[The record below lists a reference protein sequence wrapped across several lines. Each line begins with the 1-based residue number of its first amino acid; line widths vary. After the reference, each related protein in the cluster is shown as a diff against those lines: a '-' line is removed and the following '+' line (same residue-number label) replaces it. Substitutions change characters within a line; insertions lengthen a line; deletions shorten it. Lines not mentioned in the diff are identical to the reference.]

1 MESHCRCVEESI
13 SQSYSLGQR
22 DREEILPSVST
33 LCSPTRDSSCGYV
46 DIVHEC
52 LAYTCTCTCYFFTEP
67 LPSGEEQ
74 PLSPLDLYVLYL
86 KDQYKKDQLPSYNKW
101 PHVEGKKFI
110 NLCLLSK
117 YRVTPQQAHQYTEAM
132 FHGKVSSIDQ
142 NMTMEDIAKTDDG
155 LILKGRQI
163 CILIEGAPGVG
174 KSTLAWKLCH
184 KWGKG
189 EILQQYRVVLL
200 LRLREKRVRQV
211 KTDKDIFE
219 LCKPVAATKELCE
232 SHGEGVLLV
241 LDGWDELPVEL
252 REEDSFFLDLLQG
265 QVLPDAAVLV
275 TSRPHASEIIVT
287 ECRDHVFQHIQIAGF
302 TEENI
307 GAFVSSNIG
316 EDPELLHD
324 FNTYLDSYPHIKSMM
339 YNPLN
344 AAIVVKVYKDC
355 HNQKI
360 FIPKT
365 MTELYSSLTRSLL
378 LRYLREHSEYG
389 KRKFERRFHQFR
401 DLPPDMHKKLCIV
414 SELAYEGITNQQQ
427 VIFDNLPDDFDSLGL
442 MQCIPELYVDVGAV
456 MSYNFLH
463 LTIQEYF
470 AAYHMSQQSTEE
482 QVKML
487 KLYQN
492 DTSMKMVLKLFVGL
506 TNFDGFSD
514 DFLISL
520 LEDNS
525 FIRVLSPYHVS
536 NVPIL
541 SVDGIHF
548 LFEAKQRIKVLN
560 TQPQVQCHLSQMSS
574 PFDYYVLGYV
584 MSHSS
589 CKWVANFMPELN
601 ENVCLMM
608 FAKGASSNSPVS
620 VEHPIQLDIIKP
632 VNPDFPEGVS
642 ITCLNHLASSG
653 SHFLKRVKRLR
664 LHGMVLHED
673 SYELFSSPHLQLH
686 SLELIQTLHP
696 GILLISLLCEQ
707 NKLRNLTNSS
717 TSKIGQKIVPFAAEE
732 HEALCKWLSSPQ
744 CSLRTL
750 NIWGND
756 LSLKATK
763 GIVYSL
769 RDNCTLEDLDLSSS
783 SMSLEA
789 LSTQLPLVTLSLSG
803 CKLDSRTKE
812 LCRSSILAALDLC
825 SEGGL
830 ALAKILKKN
839 KTLKKLDLL
848 NCNLMSRETGII
860 ATALCNN
867 SKLVDLDLSF
877 NPIGDEGVIALAE
890 MLKKNKTLKKLNLSY
905 CWGISQA
912 AVQTLQDSNSREIE
926 LNLEHLNEVMY
937 YILRD
942 TFPL

>member
-1 MESHCRCVEESI
+1 MS
-13 SQSYSLGQR
+13 
-22 DREEILPSVST
+22 
-33 LCSPTRDSSCGYV
+33 
-46 DIVHEC
+46 
-52 LAYTCTCTCYFFTEP
+52 
-67 LPSGEEQ
+67 
-74 PLSPLDLYVLYL
+74 YL

-117 YRVTPQQAHQYTEAM
+117 YRVSPQQAHQYTKAM
-132 FHGKVSSIDQ
+132 FYGEISRIDQ
-142 NMTMEDIAKTDDG
+142 NMTMEDVAKTDDG
-155 LILKGRQI
+155 SILKGRQR

-219 LCKPVAATKELCE
+219 LCKPVATKELCE
-232 SHGEGVLLV
+232 SRGEGVLLV

-287 ECRDHVFQHIQIAGF
+287 ECHDRVFQHIQIAGF
-302 TEENI
+302 TEDNVQ
-307 GAFVSSNIG
+307 AFVSSNIG
-316 EDPELLHD
+316 EDPELLQD

-389 KRKFERRFHQFR
+389 KRKFERRFRQFR
-401 DLPPDMHKKLCIV
+401 DLPPDVHQQLRLV
-414 SELAYEGITNQQQ
+414 SKLAYEGITNQQQ
-427 VIFDNLPDDFDSLGL
+427 VIFDNLSDDFDSLGL
-442 MQCIPELYVDVGAV
+442 MQCVPELYVDVGAV

-492 DTSMKMVLKLFVGL
+492 DTSIKMVLKFFAGL
-506 TNFDGFSD
+506 TNFSDLSD

-520 LEDNS
+520 ISRDLVN
-525 FIRVLSPYHVS
+525 
-536 NVPIL
+536 NVAML

-560 TQPQVQCHLSQMSS
+560 TRSQVQCRLSKMFGHYSS
-574 PFDYYVLGYV
+574 PFDCYVLGYV

-589 CKWVANFMPELN
+589 CKWVAEL
-601 ENVCLMM
+601 ELYDVYLIM
-608 FAKGASSNSPVS
+608 FAKGASSNSSVT
-620 VEHPIQLDIIKP
+620 VEHPIQLQFNRSLGD
-632 VNPDFPEGVS
+632 N
-642 ITCLNHLASSG
+642 TCLNHLASSG
-653 SHFLKRVKRLR
+653 PYFLKRVKGLTLQGREL
-664 LHGMVLHED
+664 LFSSEGIIVLHEN

-686 SLELIQTLHP
+686 SLELIRTLYSEIP
-696 GILLISLLCEQ
+696 LIRLLSEQ
-707 NKLRNLTNSS
+707 NTLRNLTI
-717 TSKIGQKIVPFAAEE
+717 TLRIGAEE
-732 HEALCKWLSSPQ
+732 YKALCEWLASPR

-750 NIWGND
+750 KIRGND
-756 LSLKATK
+756 LSLESKIICRLTEDL
-763 GIVYSL
+763 GLSVHWNIGCNELLLEVTDIVYSL
-769 RDNCTLEDLDLSSS
+769 RDNCTLEGLDLSFSLV
-783 SMSLEA
+783 SLEA
-789 LSTQLPLVTLSLSG
+789 LSILLQLPLVTLSLNR
-803 CKLDSRTKE
+803 CKFDSRTKE
-812 LCRSSILAALDLC
+812 LRSGSILEALDLC
-825 SEGGL
+825 DEGVI

-839 KTLKKLDLL
+839 KTLKKLDL
-848 NCNLMSRETGII
+848 
-860 ATALCNN
+860 
-867 SKLVDLDLSF
+867 
-877 NPIGDEGVIALAE
+877 
-890 MLKKNKTLKKLNLSY
+890 SY
-905 CWGISQA
+905 CSGLSQA
-912 AVQTLQDSNSREIE
+912 TLHILQDSIQHNVREIK
-926 LNLEHLNEVMY
+926 LKLEYSNPHLKLT
-937 YILRD
+937 YIILD
-942 TFPL
+942 LPDHAVLAFWKCLLG

>member
-1 MESHCRCVEESI
+1 MS
-13 SQSYSLGQR
+13 
-22 DREEILPSVST
+22 
-33 LCSPTRDSSCGYV
+33 
-46 DIVHEC
+46 
-52 LAYTCTCTCYFFTEP
+52 
-67 LPSGEEQ
+67 
-74 PLSPLDLYVLYL
+74 YL

-117 YRVTPQQAHQYTEAM
+117 YRVSPQQAHQYTKAM
-132 FHGKVSSIDQ
+132 FYGEISRIDQ

-155 LILKGRQI
+155 SILKGRQR

-189 EILQQYRVVLL
+189 KILQQYRVVLL

-219 LCKPVAATKELCE
+219 LCKPVATKELCE
-232 SHGEGVLLV
+232 SRGEGVLLV

-287 ECRDHVFQHIQIAGF
+287 ECHDRVFQHIQIAGF
-302 TEENI
+302 TEDNVQ
-307 GAFVSSNIG
+307 AFVSSNIG
-316 EDPELLHD
+316 EDPELLQD

-344 AAIVVKVYKDC
+344 AAIVVKVYKDSY
-355 HNQKI
+355 NQKI

-389 KRKFERRFHQFR
+389 KRKFERRFRQFS
-401 DLPPDMHKKLCIV
+401 DLPPDMHQQLCLV
-414 SELAYEGITNQQQ
+414 SKLAYEGITNQQQ

-442 MQCIPELYVDVGAV
+442 MQCVPELYVDEGTL

-487 KLYQN
+487 KLCQN
-492 DTSMKMVLKLFVGL
+492 DTSMKMVLKFFAGL
-506 TNFDGFSD
+506 TNFSDFSD

-520 LEDNS
+520 LTISTLDLVNN
-525 FIRVLSPYHVS
+525 VLK
-536 NVPIL
+536 L

-548 LFEAKQRIKVLN
+548 LFEAKQRIRALN
-560 TQPQVQCHLSQMSS
+560 TQSQVQCHLSWMFGHSN

-589 CKWVANFMPELN
+589 CKWMAQLEPHDVY
-601 ENVCLMM
+601 LMM
-608 FAKGASSNSPVS
+608 FAKGASSNSPVT
-620 VEHPIQLDIIKP
+620 VEHPIQLLFIKP
-632 VNPDFPEGVS
+632 LGD
-642 ITCLNHLASSG
+642 ITCLNNLASSG
-653 SHFLKRVKRLR
+653 PHFLKRVKRLR
-664 LHGMVLHED
+664 LHGMVLHKN
-673 SYELFSSPHLQLH
+673 SCELFSSPHLRLH
-686 SLELIQTLHP
+686 SLELIQTP
-696 GILLISLLCEQ
+696 YSEIPLISLLCEQ
-707 NKLRNLTNSS
+707 NTLRNLVITLR
-717 TSKIGQKIVPFAAEE
+717 GGPFAAEE
-732 HEALCKWLSSPQ
+732 YEALCKWLSSPQ

-750 NIWGND
+750 KIRGND
-756 LSLKATK
+756 LSLEPTEKINYRVTDNSTVSVHWNIRCNELLLEVTD
-763 GIVYSL
+763 IVHTL
-769 RDNCTLEDLDLSSS
+769 RDNCTLECLDLSFSL
-783 SMSLEA
+783 MSLEA
-789 LSTQLPLVTLSLSG
+789 LSILLQLPLVTLDLSR
-803 CKLDSRTKE
+803 CKFDSRTKE
-812 LCRSSILAALDLC
+812 LRSSSTLEALDLC
-825 SEGGL
+825 DEGVI

-839 KTLKKLDLL
+839 KTLKKLY
-848 NCNLMSRETGII
+848 
-860 ATALCNN
+860 
-867 SKLVDLDLSF
+867 
-877 NPIGDEGVIALAE
+877 
-890 MLKKNKTLKKLNLSY
+890 LSY
-905 CWGISQA
+905 CRGLSQA
-912 AVQTLQDSNSREIE
+912 TLHILQDSIQHNVREIKLKLEYSNPHLE
-926 LNLEHLNEVMY
+926 LMYIILDLPDHVVLEFKKPFFSKVTIM
-937 YILRD
+937 
-942 TFPL
+942 PG

>member
-1 MESHCRCVEESI
+1 MS
-13 SQSYSLGQR
+13 
-22 DREEILPSVST
+22 
-33 LCSPTRDSSCGYV
+33 
-46 DIVHEC
+46 
-52 LAYTCTCTCYFFTEP
+52 
-67 LPSGEEQ
+67 
-74 PLSPLDLYVLYL
+74 YL
-86 KDQYKKDQLPSYNKW
+86 KDQYKKDKLPSYNKW

-117 YRVTPQQAHQYTEAM
+117 CEVTPQQAHQYTKAM
-132 FHGKVSSIDQ
+132 FYGEISSIDQ

-155 LILKGRQI
+155 SIMKGKQR

-174 KSTLAWKLCH
+174 KSTLAWKLCR

-189 EILQQYRVVLL
+189 EILQQYQVVLL
-200 LRLREKRVRQV
+200 LRLRDKRVRRVQ
-211 KTDKDIFE
+211 TEKDVFE
-219 LCKPVAATKELCE
+219 LCKPVAATKDLCE
-232 SHGEGVLLV
+232 SRGEGVLLV

-287 ECRDHVFQHIQIAGF
+287 ECRDCVFQHIQIAGF
-302 TEENI
+302 TEDNVQ
-307 GAFVSSNIG
+307 AFVSSNIG
-316 EDPELLHD
+316 EDPELLQD

-344 AAIVVKVYKDC
+344 AAIVVKVYKEF

-389 KRKFERRFHQFR
+389 KRKFERRFRQFS
-401 DLPPDMHKKLCIV
+401 DLPPDVHKKLCIV

-427 VIFDNLPDDFDSLGL
+427 VIFDNLSDDFDSLGL
-442 MQCIPELYVDVGAV
+442 MQCVPELYVDVGAV

-492 DTSMKMVLKLFVGL
+492 DTSMKMVLKFFAGL
-506 TNFDGFSD
+506 TNFSDFSD
-514 DFLISL
+514 AFLISL
-520 LEDNS
+520 LT
-525 FIRVLSPYHVS
+525 VS
-536 NVPIL
+536 QDLVNNVPML
-541 SVDGIHF
+541 SVVGIHF

-560 TQPQVQCHLSQMSS
+560 TQSQVQCRMISYN

-589 CKWVANFMPELN
+589 CKWVAKFEL
-601 ENVCLMM
+601 ELKDDVCLMM

-620 VEHPIQLDIIKP
+620 VEHSIQLQIYALHLNLPPPII
-632 VNPDFPEGVS
+632 
-642 ITCLNHLASSG
+642 CLSYLASSG
-653 SHFLKRVKRLR
+653 SNFLKRVKGLT
-664 LHGMVLHED
+664 LQEIVLHEN
-673 SYELFSSPHLQLH
+673 SYELFSSPHLQLY
-686 SLELIQTLHP
+686 SLELVKTLHA

-707 NKLRNLTNSS
+707 NTLRNLTISWNWR
-717 TSKIGQKIVPFAAEE
+717 IVPFGGIFAAEE
-732 HEALCKWLSSPQ
+732 HKALCKWLSSPQ

-750 NIWGND
+750 NIGGSD

-763 GIVYSL
+763 DIVYTL
-769 RDNCTLEDLDLSSS
+769 RHNCTLESLDLSSS
-783 SMSLEA
+783 STSLGV
-789 LSTQLPLVTLSLSG
+789 LSILLQLPLVNLSLSD
-803 CKLDSRTKE
+803 CDLDS
-812 LCRSSILAALDLC
+812 
-825 SEGGL
+825 G
-830 ALAKILKKN
+830 
-839 KTLKKLDLL
+839 
-848 NCNLMSRETGII
+848 ETGII
-860 ATALCNN
+860 ATALCSN

-877 NPIGDEGVIALAE
+877 NLIGNEGVIALTE

-905 CWGISQA
+905 CYRISQT
-912 AVQTLQDSNSREIE
+912 AVQTLQDSIQSNGREIE
-926 LNLEHLNEVMY
+926 L
-937 YILRD
+937 ILHS
-942 TFPL
+942 FEA